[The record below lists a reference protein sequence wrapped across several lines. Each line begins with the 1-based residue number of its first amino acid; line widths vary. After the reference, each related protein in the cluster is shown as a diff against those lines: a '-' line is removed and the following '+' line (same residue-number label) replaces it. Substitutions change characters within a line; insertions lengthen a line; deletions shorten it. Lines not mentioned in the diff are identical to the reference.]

1 VLFIWPWLLEQVE
14 ERLEFYDKG
23 TAPRKNIAMM
33 QAAMEAAGPEYA
45 EANGPP
51 GGGAAGEKK
60 SKKKRAADDD
70 ADDEKTPKK
79 VGTDEQLLPLA
90 TPRRLL
96 LVQFHLVDSS
106 CID

>member
-1 VLFIWPWLLEQVE
+1 ME

-45 EANGPP
+45 EANGPQG
-51 GGGAAGEKK
+51 GGGAAGGKK